1 MVDFKND
8 SNEKIQ
14 AYIQKQIDDA
24 IKKDRAK
31 RKREGD
37 RDDRLSKLYEEDKN
51 NLGSISELMNV
62 ITKQTKE
69 YRNSLRQL
77 GGEGAF
83 FVKGGPLQEG
93 LEAAIKN
100 MDELTASPEAGAQAF
115 KQLTVQLK
123 NFSQLAKATEDAQG
137 GLAAALSTQ
146 AAVLKDLGLSYG
158 SFTKNVDFAI
168 FSMGQSKDSVQAL
181 NSSLVNLSKQIGMLP
196 DDVSR
201 NFQMVAKNLAY
212 NFTEIKDQFVKI
224 QKLSAETGVSIDNLM
239 GKFGR
244 PMDTISGAS
253 EMAARINSLLGRNAF
268 SATQLLTMTEEERM
282 TSIRGA
288 LMDSGVADQALG
300 GGIRGKFA
308 LQSVNEVLGLGM
320 DETRRFL
327 QTGGL
332 KADISD
338 KVRTDFEG
346 SSDQFTQATKE
357 SARALEDFTDIILR
371 FLKPTTEQAIK
382 SRRDNLRNP
391 GFLQDVGIVIDAGE
405 TGQINEAMA
414 NNLAFKDLM
423 FIFRQDEK
431 RANSL
436 GITEKDM
443 QGFAAAI
450 NAGGPAETAA
460 RVQLRNL
467 AIVLGAG
474 SGIRGGFSPLQQ
486 TLINKS
492 TENLGLK
499 QALINTFR
507 QSPSEVLGFKD
518 RKEPGDIS
526 EEEIR
531 QAFETRILDG
541 ETLKEV
547 RGSARGALQQT
558 GGTPIIR
565 PNFSYKPV
573 INVNILNGAPAE
585 KVLIE
590 HLEPTVPGVKRQ

>member
-37 RDDRLSKLYEEDKN
+37 RDERLSRMYEEDKK
-51 NLGSISELMNV
+51 NLGSMTELMDV
-62 ITKQTKE
+62 INKQTKE
-69 YRNSLRQL
+69 YRDSLRQL

-93 LEAAIKN
+93 LEATIKK

-168 FSMGQSKDSVQAL
+168 FSMGQSKESVQAL

-212 NFTEIKDQFVKI
+212 SFTGIKDQFVKI

-268 SATQLLTMTEEERM
+268 SATQLLTMSEEERM

-288 LMDSGVADQALG
+288 LMDSGIAGQALG
-300 GGIRGKFA
+300 GGLRGKFA
-308 LQSVNEVLGLGM
+308 LQSVNEVLGLGI
-320 DETRRFL
+320 DDTRRFL

-371 FLKPTTEQAIK
+371 FLKPATEQAIK
-382 SRRDNLRNP
+382 ARRDAIRDP
-391 GFLQDVGIVIDAGE
+391 GFLQGAGIVKNTGE
-405 TGQINEAMA
+405 TGVINEAMG
-414 NNLAFKDLM
+414 NSLAFRDIM
-423 FIFRQDEK
+423 FLFRQDEGRAK
-431 RANSL
+431 RL
-436 GITEKDM
+436 GIDEKRM
-443 QGFAAAI
+443 LNLAAAI
-450 NAGGPAETAA
+450 NAGGDPALAA
-460 RVQLRNL
+460 REQLRQL
-467 AIVLGAG
+467 AIQLGPG
-474 SGIRGGFSPLQQ
+474 SGIRGGLTPLQQ
-486 TLINKS
+486 SIINKTTEQFGLRQMLIN
-492 TENLGLK
+492 
-499 QALINTFR
+499 QFR
-507 QSPSEVLGFKD
+507 SNPMETLGFTKAD
-518 RKEPGDIS
+518 SGKIDSAVVKARF
-526 EEEIR
+526 EEK
-531 QAFETRILDG
+531 FKG
-541 ETLKEV
+541 GKTLEELE
-547 RGSARGALQQT
+547 GSQT
-558 GGTPIIR
+558 GVPQVGGSTTILR

-573 INVNILNGAPAE
+573 INVNITNGAPAD
-585 KVLIE
+585 KVLVE
-590 HLEPTVPGVKRQ
+590 HLEPTVPGVKR